1 MLIALLAGTFPLL
14 AVQGKANEQFQFT
27 HINTSNSDI
36 SYDGISKI
44 MQDSRGFI
52 WIGTFKGLN
61 RYDGTRFV
69 TYYKEQLG
77 LDSDF
82 IHTIIEDKEGNLWI
96 GTDTGVTRYIYDK
109 ATFER
114 FDMVSD
120 KGTTPKN
127 KVTFLY
133 CDADGKI

>member
-27 HINTSNSDI
+27 HINTANSDI
-36 SYDGISKI
+36 SFDGISKI

-82 IHTIIEDKEGNLWI
+82 IHTIIEDKEGNLDRHRHRSDPLHLRQ
-96 GTDTGVTRYIYDK
+96 GHFRTLRY
-109 ATFER
+109 
-114 FDMVSD
+114 
-120 KGTTPKN
+120 GQ
-127 KVTFLY
+127 
-133 CDADGKI
+133 

>member
-109 ATFER
+109 ATLER

-120 KGTTPKN
+120 KETTPKN
-127 KVTFLY
+127 
-133 CDADGKI
+133 